1 MTPGAIHAPMED
13 EPCTVVLSVLE
24 TVAAA
29 ERVDPVD
36 LPPLS
41 DAVDPAAL
49 NDLFRP
55 AAAGRGSP
63 TVTFEY
69 CGYEVT
75 VGGPDA
81 VTAEPATAA
90 TETGPSAGADAVE
103 GPFAD

>member
-1 MTPGAIHAPMED
+1 MED

-29 ERVDPVD
+29 ERGDPVD

-41 DAVDPAAL
+41 DTVDPEAL
-49 NDLFRP
+49 NDLFRER
-55 AAAGRGSP
+55 AGERASP

-75 VGGPDA
+75 VEGSDA
-81 VTAEPATAA
+81 VTAEPTTAA
-90 TETGPSAGADAVE
+90 TEAEAGPSPGTDAVE

>member
-1 MTPGAIHAPMED
+1 MED
-13 EPCTVVLSVLE
+13 DASTAVLSVLE

-41 DAVDPAAL
+41 DTVDPEAL

-55 AAAGRGSP
+55 AAVGRGSP
-63 TVTFEY
+63 RVAFEY

-75 VGGPDA
+75 VDGPDTVA
-81 VTAEPATAA
+81 VEPVAPSATA
-90 TETGPSAGADAVE
+90 TGAGASNGTDASE
-103 GPFAD
+103 GPLAD